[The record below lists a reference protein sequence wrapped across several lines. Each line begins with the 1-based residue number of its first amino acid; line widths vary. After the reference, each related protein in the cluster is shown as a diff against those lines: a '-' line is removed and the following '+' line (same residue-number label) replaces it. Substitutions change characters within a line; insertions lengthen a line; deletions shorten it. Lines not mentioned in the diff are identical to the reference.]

1 MTIDPPLHQGETDFL
16 AGFSSRSDVRR
27 IWPGQPSTR
36 CPWVV
41 TADGSGLALD
51 PDLARTAVEVV
62 APWLRYL
69 CREFLAPSSVEAM
82 HAALAQGLRGG
93 HHLSGVVVVDGL
105 HEISA
110 HRNRIAERVLLPA
123 QDAVVIPFGERAIA
137 SGGAAR
143 HSL

>member
-1 MTIDPPLHQGETDFL
+1 MAIDPPLNQGEIDFL

-36 CPWVV
+36 CPWVT
-41 TADGSGLALD
+41 TADGAGLALE
-51 PDLARTAVEVV
+51 PDLARTAAESV

-69 CREFLAPSSVEAM
+69 CQEFLAPSSVEAM

-93 HHLSGVVVVDGL
+93 HQVSGVAVIDGF

-110 HRNRIAERVLLPA
+110 RRNRIVERVLLPE
-123 QDAVVIPFGERAIA
+123 QDAVVLPFG
-137 SGGAAR
+137 
-143 HSL
+143 